1 MPEERGDAAENWT
14 AAVNE
19 RAGAKT
25 LGPGE
30 RYRLVGRLIEEI
42 KLRKYSYET
51 GKAYIYVVKEF
62 LKSGLDPREFLL
74 GYSGK
79 SRSTAR
85 GAYFALKFFHENVL
99 GRRFDGSVPLA
110 KNSLK
115 LPVVL
120 GRDDV
125 ARMIDST
132 ANPKHRNVL
141 MLLYYAGMRL
151 SEAIGVRWEDID
163 FERGLIHIK
172 NAKGGK
178 ERIVFLHPK
187 LKMSLKAHDEVE
199 GLVFLSQ
206 RGRKYSKRTVEKIV
220 EGAATKA
227 GIGKNV
233 TPHTLRHCFA
243 THLLEAGADIRYI
256 QHLLGHK
263 DLKTTQIYTH
273 VANRDIKKLADLL

>member
-1 MPEERGDAAENWT
+1 MLGMPVPKEGMAAKIFSPE
-14 AAVNE
+14 
-19 RAGAKT
+19 
-25 LGPGE
+25 E
-30 RYRLVGRLIEEI
+30 RYRLIGKLIEEI

-62 LKSGLDPREFLL
+62 LKSGLGPREFLL
-74 GYSGK
+74 RYSGK

-85 GAYFALKFFHENVL
+85 GAYFALKFFHESVL
-99 GRRFDGSVPLA
+99 GERFDESVPLA

-120 GRDDV
+120 GRDEV
-125 ARMIDST
+125 ARMMEVT

-151 SEAIGVRWEDID
+151 GEAIGIRWEDID

-206 RGRKYSKRTVEKIV
+206 RERKYNKRTVEKIV
-220 EGAATKA
+220 GNAAAKA

-273 VANRDIKKLADLL
+273 VANKDIKKLANML